1 MNDSF
6 ERDLWRRVVR
16 PPLPE
21 RDAVD
26 TMTLAAYLDGRISD
40 ETRRQVEAELAAS
53 PALRRELVEL
63 RGLVAVTAE
72 TPPVPLA
79 VVRAARDLV
88 GARTDDVAPAAPPA
102 PPPPPAPARSWRLAM
117 RWSMAAA
124 AAVAA
129 CLLGYQA
136 GVTSVGS
143 TGAGPDTEA
152 NVDTVMAFGLLADED
167 ESDADLLAMLL
178 GEVTS

>member
-40 ETRRQVEAELAAS
+40 ETRRRVETELAAS

-63 RGLVAVTAE
+63 RELVAVTAE

-102 PPPPPAPARSWRLAM
+102 PPAPARSWRLAM

-143 TGAGPDTEA
+143 TGVGPDTEA

>member
-1 MNDSF
+1 MNDSY

-40 ETRRQVEAELAAS
+40 ETRRQVETELAAS

-63 RGLVAVTAE
+63 RGLVAMTGE

-88 GARTDDVAPAAPPA
+88 GSRSDDVAPAAPPA
-102 PPPPPAPARSWRLAM
+102 PGRSWRLAM

-143 TGAGPDTEA
+143 SGAGPATEA